1 MFIQYN
7 DGVEVHDSTST
18 QVWGNSEDSDCA
30 DEKEKVENAGK
41 CPSSCQKNIDC
52 LIASCSDCAVVDVVC
67 DEEIDTAAYPH
78 LARQATDEDGNPQK
92 YSDLDLADVPAE
104 KRIRAPYG
112 DSGLF
117 ETMSIWTP
125 EGCRYPYYGFMPDE
139 PLCSDCSSMYQAKEE
154 VLHGMWDGPCNGGD
168 PPGDDDSLPLP
179 SGYPGCGCDCA
190 EFLRRPLSTCTDSS
204 CVNVAQNYA
213 SSNSVCDGSEVKWN
227 TTAAAC
233 ATYGDADKS
242 FDSTWVG
249 SDGSCIDDD
258 GNVQAA
264 SETCYQTASSTDEG
278 SLTDKK
284 ANLKKQCAFNAASAT
299 TPVALTLALAGAMV
313 LA

>member
-1 MFIQYN
+1 MATFFQN
-7 DGVEVHDSTST
+7 LVASTGGPCSF
-18 QVWGNSEDSDCA
+18 D
-30 DEKEKVENAGK
+30 
-41 CPSSCQKNIDC
+41 
-52 LIASCSDCAVVDVVC
+52 ASASLAALGGASGSPT
-67 DEEIDTAAYPH
+67 TA
-78 LARQATDEDGNPQK
+78 K
-92 YSDLDLADVPAE
+92 YSDLDSELVPDDM
-104 KRIRAPYG
+104 KVRFPYG
-112 DSGLF
+112 DNGLF
-117 ETMSIWTP
+117 DVMSLWGP
-125 EGCRYPYYGFMPDE
+125 EGCRYPYYGYLPDA
-139 PLCSDCSSMYQAKEE
+139 PLCDECSSMYAAREA
-154 VLHGMWDGPCNGGD
+154 VLDGLWDGPCNDDD
-168 PPGDDDSLPLP
+168 PPGDDDSLALP

-299 TPVALTLALAGAMV
+299 TPVALTLALVGAMV